1 MAQIRLFPGLLL
13 IPMFLSL
20 LPSSMLEWDLLSS
33 RKPSSTDTADRSTV
47 GRELQLLGVSAVGSK
62 SAEEP
67 LLLTPATPGDV

>member
-1 MAQIRLFPGLLL
+1 
-13 IPMFLSL
+13 MFLSL

-33 RKPSSTDTADRSTV
+33 RKPSTDTADRSTV